1 MKASEL
7 RKKSIEELKSELFGM
22 LRSQLNLR
30 IQAATN
36 QLKKTDTL
44 KSIRRDIARV
54 KTVLTEK
61 AGS

>member
-36 QLKKTDTL
+36 QLKKL
-44 KSIRRDIARV
+44 I
-54 KTVLTEK
+54 L
-61 AGS
+61 